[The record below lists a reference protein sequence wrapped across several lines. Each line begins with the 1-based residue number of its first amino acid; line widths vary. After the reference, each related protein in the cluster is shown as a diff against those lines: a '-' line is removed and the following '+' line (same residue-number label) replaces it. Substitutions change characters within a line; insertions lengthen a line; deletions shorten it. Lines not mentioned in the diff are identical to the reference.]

1 MLLLEL
7 GQVTAQP
14 SCGALHARSSG
25 HACAFEGSGEQLA
38 ADLPLARA
46 YFADVA
52 DASEIED
59 TFARI
64 AVEQGTVDVL
74 IYNAGKGVWGSAEGL
89 FKNALEIR

>member
-1 MLLLEL
+1 ML
-7 GQVTAQP
+7 
-14 SCGALHARSSG
+14 ARSK
-25 HACAFEGSGEQLA
+25 AVVEQLA